1 MAAVYLIGSAQR
13 GSLVALHIQAKED
26 DFQID
31 ADQSC
36 RPISAVEIV
45 ASSLKSVP

>member
-1 MAAVYLIGSAQR
+1 MYKPR
-13 GSLVALHIQAKED
+13 MMT
-26 DFQID
+26 FRID